1 LEERSKAFKEM
12 DEIMLKMK
20 SIIEMKQKVSIL
32 KEKLKDTSE
41 MSKKRESLL
50 LRQGRLI
57 SSNKSLEANIK
68 TWK

>member
-1 LEERSKAFKEM
+1 M